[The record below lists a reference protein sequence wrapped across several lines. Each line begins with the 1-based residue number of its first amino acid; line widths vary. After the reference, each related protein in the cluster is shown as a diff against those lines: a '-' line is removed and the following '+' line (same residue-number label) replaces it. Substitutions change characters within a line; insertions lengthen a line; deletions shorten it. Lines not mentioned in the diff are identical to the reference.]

1 MRLAPVKGHDILK
14 RTHDFGRR
22 IVRLYAALPKNPGYK
37 DIANQLLRCG
47 TSIGAQVAEANFA
60 KSDADF
66 VSKLQGALQESEE
79 VRHWISLVADA
90 GFVKSGRLDPL
101 LKESKEITAII
112 VTIISKTRRNRRT

>member
-1 MRLAPVKGHDILK
+1 MRLAPVDGHDILK

-22 IVRLYAALPKNPGYK
+22 VMRLHAALPKTPGSK

-79 VRHWISLVADA
+79 VRHWISLIADA
-90 GFVKSGRLDPL
+90 GLVKPSRLDSL
-101 LKESKEITAII
+101 LKESREITAIT
-112 VTIISKTRRNRRT
+112 VTIINKTRRRGRI